1 MVKPSITVI
10 GPNEFLILSWTGTS
24 TLGVFISAD
33 GDPVRG
39 TLQWPSHPR
48 SICQFRVVRF
58 RAYSLTCLLG
68 LDYPY
73 VVSLL
78 PNNTIEIHSVE
89 TQDIVQV
96 IGAPASPASPPKS
109 VRKNTTHSRSSSTV
123 TSGDLDSSERV
134 NLVASIG
141 GHLIPST
148 QRLDKL
154 RTVPVRL
161 LRT

>member
-1 MVKPSITVI
+1 VLSVFI
-10 GPNEFLILSWTGTS
+10 ELILLTF
-24 TLGVFISAD
+24 VFI
-33 GDPVRG
+33 
-39 TLQWPSHPR
+39 
-48 SICQFRVVRF
+48 
-58 RAYSLTCLLG
+58 LG

-73 VVSLL
+73 VTSLL

-96 IGAPASPASPPKS
+96 IGAPATSPPKVTS
-109 VRKNTTHSRSSSTV
+109 TVRKNTAHSRSSSTV
-123 TSGDLDSSERV
+123 TTSVDPDSSERM
-134 NLVASIG
+134 NLVATVG
-141 GHLIPST
+141 GHLVPST